1 MSDTG
6 MDGVI
11 EGGIVGEFGGIGEPR
26 AIPQADGGDT
36 AIPPADIVTLVS
48 RYWSSPENTPGTA
61 LHALLADLNALRA
74 SL

>member
-26 AIPQADGGDT
+26 AIPQADGGFGEV
-36 AIPPADIVTLVS
+36 ADIVTLVS